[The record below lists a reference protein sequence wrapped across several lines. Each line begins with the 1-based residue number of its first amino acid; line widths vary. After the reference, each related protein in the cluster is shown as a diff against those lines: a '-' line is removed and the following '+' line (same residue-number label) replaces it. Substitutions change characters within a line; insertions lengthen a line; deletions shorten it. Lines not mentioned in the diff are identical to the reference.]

1 MAFMEEK
8 YTALIVVSNLL
19 RKVLDKPL
27 WLASATCR
35 RLAHWQQVRRDRAEL
50 ASLCDDRLRDIGLTR
65 ADVRQA
71 SYRPFVDDPLRR

>member
-8 YTALIVVSNLL
+8 YTAPIVVFNLL
-19 RKVLDKPL
+19 RKALDKPL
-27 WLASATCR
+27 WLAFATIR
-35 RLAHWQQVRRDRAEL
+35 RMAHWQQVRRDRAEL
-50 ASLCDDRLRDIGLTR
+50 ANLCDDRLRDIGLTR